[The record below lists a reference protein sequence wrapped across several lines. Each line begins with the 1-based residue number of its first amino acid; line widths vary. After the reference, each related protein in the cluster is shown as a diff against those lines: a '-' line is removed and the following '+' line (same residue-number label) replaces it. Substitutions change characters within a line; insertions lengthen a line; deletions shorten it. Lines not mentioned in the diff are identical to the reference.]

1 MLGVTDHRCSSLVC
15 GRVCGLVWKPCLF
28 WVAALCASHGVYSF
42 LTQAHRTLMQTPVGE
57 LVVGDL
63 VGAA

>member
-1 MLGVTDHRCSSLVC
+1 MLGVTGHRCGGKVR
-15 GRVCGLVWKPCLF
+15 GRVCGWVWKPCLF
-28 WVAALCASHGVYSF
+28 RVAARSASHGVYSF